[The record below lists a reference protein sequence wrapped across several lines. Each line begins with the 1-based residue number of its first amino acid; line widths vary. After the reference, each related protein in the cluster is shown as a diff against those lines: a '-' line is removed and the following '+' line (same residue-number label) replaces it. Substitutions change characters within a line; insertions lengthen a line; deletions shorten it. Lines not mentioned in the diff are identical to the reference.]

1 MEIRALNTEADYDQ
15 ALVEVERYF
24 LNEPTPGT
32 ADAERFTALVN
43 LIEAYENQHWPI
55 EATKP

>member
-1 MEIRALNTEADYDQ
+1 MADSAEYEQ

-24 LNEPTPGT
+24 LNEPMPGT

-55 EATKP
+55 EAAKP